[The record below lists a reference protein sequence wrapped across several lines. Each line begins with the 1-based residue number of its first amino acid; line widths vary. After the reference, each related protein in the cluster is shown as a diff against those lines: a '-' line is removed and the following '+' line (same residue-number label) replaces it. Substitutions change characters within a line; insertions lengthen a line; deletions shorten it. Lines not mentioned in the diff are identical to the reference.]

1 MVLLLLEAVEA
12 SRCRFFENWL
22 MKHKFFYLLKPLGT
36 IIQKNY
42 WSSYP
47 SELIYFI
54 YFTMRHPVCIFF
66 LPSWTKW
73 NILHTRDRGLRWN
86 DKIYL
91 TKILFTIP
99 KFWFSLM
106 KTFCHL
112 TTKFVLLSLVDKHRQ
127 REFELK
133 KKIQM
138 EWQRKNHI
146 CKWIFYTVS
155 TFATI

>member
-54 YFTMRHPVCIFF
+54 YFTMRHPVLGKKRDNQVRDLMTSFHYQKDDITIHF
-66 LPSWTKW
+66 WY
-73 NILHTRDRGLRWN
+73 LHLR
-86 DKIYL
+86 
-91 TKILFTIP
+91 
-99 KFWFSLM
+99 
-106 KTFCHL
+106 
-112 TTKFVLLSLVDKHRQ
+112 
-127 REFELK
+127 
-133 KKIQM
+133 QM
-138 EWQRKNHI
+138 
-146 CKWIFYTVS
+146 S
-155 TFATI
+155 